1 MTDRYMK
8 RCSVSLIFREKEI
21 KTTMRYH
28 LTMVRMAIIKKSI
41 NNKFWRGCGEK
52 GTFLHCCWE
61 CKLVKPLWKTSQVAQ
76 KVKNL
81 LSVWE
86 IQFRSLGQEGL
97 LEKEMATH
105 SSILAWR
112 APWTEE
118 PGGLQSIGSKRIGYN
133 RATNTHT
140 TWKTV

>member
-1 MTDRYMK
+1 MTDRHMK

-28 LTMVRMAIIKKSI
+28 LTLVRMAIIQKSI

-61 CKLVKPLWKTSQVAQ
+61 CKLVKPLWKTSQVAK

-86 IQFRSLGQEGL
+86 IRFRSLGQEGL

-105 SSILAWR
+105 FSIVAWR

-118 PGGLQSIGSKRIGYN
+118 PGGLQSIRSKRIGYD